1 MNQIELAAR
10 EVETVDPSCSLLE
23 AARRMADQSVG
34 CLIITDASSEVPLGI
49 VTDRDLVMLMARG
62 VDPSTQTVASLT
74 TRELETLRADE
85 GLQQATHKMRK
96 HGVRRLPILDVE
108 GRLAG
113 IVSMDDLMV
122 LLGRGMADLA
132 LAVEGELLHERAV
145 KKRASD

>member
-1 MNQIELAAR
+1 MNLIELASR
-10 EVETVDPSCSLLE
+10 EVETVDLSCSLLE

-34 CLIITDASSEVPLGI
+34 CLVITDASREVPLGI

-62 VDPSTQTVASLT
+62 VDPSAETVASLT
-74 TRELETLRADE
+74 TRELETLRAGE
-85 GLQQATHKMRK
+85 GLQQAAHKMRK

-145 KKRASD
+145 KTRESD

>member
-1 MNQIELAAR
+1 
-10 EVETVDPSCSLLE
+10 
-23 AARRMADQSVG
+23 
-34 CLIITDASSEVPLGI
+34 
-49 VTDRDLVMLMARG
+49 
-62 VDPSTQTVASLT
+62 
-74 TRELETLRADE
+74 
-85 GLQQATHKMRK
+85 MRK

-145 KKRASD
+145 KKRGSD